1 MEAGGQAQGRLGE
14 EGPGSPAA
22 ASLPMTRE
30 GPPFWQESVASD
42 ALAVQGCVRRA
53 SWCVWGGGEFSPWR
67 GLLTPGSQHTTPL
80 VSGGGMDSSSGRS
93 SWTPR
98 GLYPVLRNLLEIA
111 ILAIYQR
118 PPLHEALSCLG
129 ARCPH
134 PTDRQVPPFFTS
146 P

>member
-1 MEAGGQAQGRLGE
+1 MNKSAWERRAAQDMEAGGQAQGRLGE

-67 GLLTPGSQHTTPL
+67 GLLTPGSQHTTPWFQG
-80 VSGGGMDSSSGRS
+80 VA
-93 SWTPR
+93 WTPLR
-98 GLYPVLRNLLEIA
+98 GGLPG
-111 ILAIYQR
+111 
-118 PPLHEALSCLG
+118 PPG
-129 ARCPH
+129 AC
-134 PTDRQVPPFFTS
+134 TLC
-146 P
+146 